1 MSGLVTRLQKQAER
15 GTYIPDGPKLILE
28 AIAELESLRSRLAE
42 AERDAALG
50 RIAIKFVDRA
60 GDYCAVDPPG
70 LICSEFH
77 AAMAAEVERQFQE
90 RMQRDATAS
99 TVSGEGER

>member
-1 MSGLVTRLQKQAER
+1 MLLGELQSENDALKA
-15 GTYIPDGPKLILE
+15 
-28 AIAELESLRSRLAE
+28 RLAE

-60 GDYCAVDPPG
+60 GDYCAVDPPE

-90 RMQRDATAS
+90 RMQRDATAL
-99 TVSGEGER
+99 TVNESRGEPK